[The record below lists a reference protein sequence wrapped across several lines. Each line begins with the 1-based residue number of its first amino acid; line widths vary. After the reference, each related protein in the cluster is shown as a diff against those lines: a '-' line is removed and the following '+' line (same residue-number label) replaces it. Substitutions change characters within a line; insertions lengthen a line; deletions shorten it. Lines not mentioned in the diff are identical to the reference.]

1 MVENVAVVV
10 GGGMIGGSV
19 LEDMVRGGV
28 VVEAEVVV
36 TRGEVTAK

>member
-10 GGGMIGGSV
+10 GGGTVGGSV
-19 LEDMVRGGV
+19 VEDVVRGV

-36 TRGEVTAK
+36 RRGEVTAK